1 MIKFFRPIR
10 QQLLSENKTAS
21 PAGRFSNY
29 LIYAIGEI
37 ILVVIGILI
46 ALQINNWNE
55 NRKTEIKIKNS
66 LVALSN
72 DLIQDTILIRERLP
86 FIKEQYDLNES
97 LRARVAKPNA
107 TVDTLIQIMRFEF
120 NPNWVVQIPYNT
132 NTYISLNQTG
142 LIENLSDS
150 LKVSI
155 KNFYNTKAS
164 LMDRVEKTTNDYQGK
179 VTSYVNTYTFGV
191 TKIHDQGALIDS
203 LIWNNIDHR
212 HLAATFQGISNFKR
226 ILFTETKEE
235 LEYSLE
241 SSQDLIRQI
250 DHYLKENYN

>member
-1 MIKFFRPIR
+1 MIKFFRKIR
-10 QQLLSENKTAS
+10 QKMLAENK
-21 PAGRFSNY
+21 FSKY

-37 ILVVIGILI
+37 VLVVIGILI
-46 ALQINNWNE
+46 ALAINNWNE
-55 NRKTEIKIKNS
+55 NRKTETKIKNS

-72 DLIQDTILIRERLP
+72 DLTQDIKLIRERLP
-86 FIKEQYDLNES
+86 FIQQQFNLNES
-97 LRARVAKPNA
+97 LRARVAKTDA
-107 TVDTLIQIMRFEF
+107 TIDTLIHIMRFEF
-120 NPNWVVQIPYNT
+120 NPNWEVQIPYNA
-132 NTYISLNQTG
+132 NTYNSLIQTG

-150 LKVSI
+150 LKVNI

-191 TKIHDQGALIDS
+191 TKIHDQGVLIDS
-203 LIWNNIDHR
+203 LVWNNIDNG

-226 ILFTETKEE
+226 ILFTETNEE

-241 SSQDLIRQI
+241 SSQNLIKQI
-250 DHYLKENYN
+250 DSYLKENNN

>member
-1 MIKFFRPIR
+1 M
-10 QQLLSENKTAS
+10 LTENK
-21 PAGRFSNY
+21 FSKY
-29 LIYAIGEI
+29 LLYIIGEI
-37 ILVVIGILI
+37 VLVVIGILI
-46 ALQINNWNE
+46 ALSINNWNE
-55 NRKTEIKIKNS
+55 HRKTEIKIKNS

-72 DLIQDTILIRERLP
+72 DLLQDTILIRERLP
-86 FIKEQYDLNES
+86 FIKEQYNLNES
-97 LRARVAKPNA
+97 LRARVATTGA

-132 NTYISLNQTG
+132 NTYNSLIETG
-142 LIENLSDS
+142 LIEHLSDS
-150 LKVSI
+150 LKVTI

-203 LIWNNIDHR
+203 LVWNNIDTS

-235 LEYSLE
+235 LEYSLKN
-241 SSQDLIRQI
+241 SKGLIRQI
-250 DHYLKENYN
+250 DYYLKETYN